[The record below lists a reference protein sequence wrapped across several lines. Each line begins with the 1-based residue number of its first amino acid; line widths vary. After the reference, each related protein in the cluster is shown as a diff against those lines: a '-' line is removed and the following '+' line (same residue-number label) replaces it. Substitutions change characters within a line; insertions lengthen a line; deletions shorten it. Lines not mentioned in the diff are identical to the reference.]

1 MIEPPIFITGNQHK
15 ADYLASM
22 LGIPLEH
29 QKLHLDELQSTDV
42 NEIVEH
48 KVKQAYAMVGKPVL
62 VEDVSLGFTAL
73 DGLPGPFIK
82 FFVESADGLG
92 KICRMLDG
100 FEDRSARAECVFGYY
115 DGRHLEL
122 LRGGLDGTI
131 STGPRGSNGFGWDK
145 IFEPNGFEG
154 KTRAELTP
162 RDDAVTYATIKPFK
176 ELRAFLRGEA
186 A

>member
-1 MIEPPIFITGNQHK
+1 
-15 ADYLASM
+15 
-22 LGIPLEH
+22 
-29 QKLHLDELQSTDV
+29 
-42 NEIVEH
+42 
-48 KVKQAYAMVGKPVL
+48 
-62 VEDVSLGFTAL
+62 
-73 DGLPGPFIK
+73 
-82 FFVESADGLG
+82 
-92 KICRMLDG
+92 MLDG